1 MTPKKLKSGLK
12 KHLKQLEKT
21 RDSLRELYEEAESS
35 LEYAECA
42 CSDLGRIIDEL
53 SEFI

>member
-1 MTPKKLKSGLK
+1 MTPKQLKAGLRK
-12 KHLKQLEKT
+12 QLKQLEKT

-35 LEYAECA
+35 LEYSENA

-53 SEFI
+53 SEII